1 MLSTRSKAGQYMRMA
16 QCMMTINQE
25 RVNTS
30 KNHIGKLAIFKLP
43 HTQWCVQEGCSGSP
57 PLALSPTDRRQ
68 SSFLGEMNRAKAL
81 KPSRTQGVGQ
91 QAGARPAGPSRI
103 KKSTGPSPT
112 PSLVCGSQPSHLA
125 CTCQVRSTEREPLG
139 STGEEQ
145 PRPTSQEILIHT
157 AVYQQLFQGKE
168 VA

>member
-1 MLSTRSKAGQYMRMA
+1 MHTDHKP
-16 QCMMTINQE
+16 

-30 KNHIGKLAIFKLP
+30 KNHTGKLAIFKLP
-43 HTQWCVQEGCSGSP
+43 HTQWCVQEGCSENP
-57 PLALSPTDRRQ
+57 PLEPSPTDRRQ
-68 SSFLGEMNRAKAL
+68 RSFWGKWTEQRHW
-81 KPSRTQGVGQ
+81 SHQEYGVGQ

-103 KKSTGPSPT
+103 KKSTGPNPT

-125 CTCQVRSTEREPLG
+125 CTCQVRSTEWEPLG

-168 VA
+168 MA

>member
-1 MLSTRSKAGQYMRMA
+1 MHTDHKP
-16 QCMMTINQE
+16 

-30 KNHIGKLAIFKLP
+30 KNHTGKLAIFKLP
-43 HTQWCVQEGCSGSP
+43 HTQWCVQEGCSENP
-57 PLALSPTDRRQ
+57 PLAPSPTDRRQ
-68 SSFLGEMNRAKAL
+68 RSFLGEMNRAKAL
-81 KPSRTQGVGQ
+81 KPSRIRCRA
-91 QAGARPAGPSRI
+91 AGARPAGPSRI
-103 KKSTGPSPT
+103 KKSTGPNPT

-125 CTCQVRSTEREPLG
+125 CTCQVRSTEWEPLG